1 MSLQR
6 KKKFTKLMAP
16 DILLPMKF
24 KERALLV
31 IPNAILLIAFDQW
44 TKYLAVI
51 HLKGSPEISY
61 FGGFFKL
68 MYVTNRG
75 AWGSMGSDWP
85 EPWRKIVLIVIPV
98 LFILGL
104 SFYIFSPKTKL
115 KKIELIA
122 FGFIIAGGVG
132 NMIDRIHAD
141 AVIDMLWM
149 GISHQRYLQT
159 NVFNIADVAIMIGF
173 FMMIGDF
180 IALKLPKRKAS

>member
-1 MSLQR
+1 
-6 KKKFTKLMAP
+6 
-16 DILLPMKF
+16 MKF
-24 KERALLV
+24 KERALYV
-31 IPNAILLIAFDQW
+31 IPNAIFLIAIDQW
-44 TKYLAVI
+44 TKYLAVV
-51 HLKGSPEISY
+51 HLKGLPERSF

-85 EPWRKIVLIVIPV
+85 EPWRKIVLIIIPV

-104 SFYIFSPKTKL
+104 SWYIFREETKL
-115 KKIELIA
+115 KKLELMA

-173 FMMIGDF
+173 FMMVGDF
-180 IALKLPKRKAS
+180 IGEKLLKRKAS